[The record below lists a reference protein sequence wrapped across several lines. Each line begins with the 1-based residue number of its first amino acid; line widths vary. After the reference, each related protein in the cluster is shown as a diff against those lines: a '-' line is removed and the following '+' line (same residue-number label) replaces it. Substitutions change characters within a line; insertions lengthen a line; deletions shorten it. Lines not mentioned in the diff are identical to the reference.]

1 MPLYVA
7 EVQLGITTPRM
18 HSSSEPPSAGVRSSY
33 AWLRPTLLV
42 AGCLWL
48 LYIEVDSAAF
58 QQCVADHRS
67 TYPEESSKENPA
79 YFLGAV
85 SFWRVKIWTNCT
97 GVFIDAY
104 REAVTAVA
112 TIVIAIFASTL
123 WWSTKR
129 LAEFA
134 RDQADDTKQAL
145 RVADT
150 AAQAAFI
157 SAEATEVLSNTAK
170 HLLESERAALDV
182 ARTAAAAA
190 ISQAETARAAT
201 RPWVFTH
208 PWPGTAQKVGEE
220 ILFQMYLRCYGN
232 GPATVTGIGVHWS
245 DTAPTDDTPLDI
257 VIERGTNI
265 GLAPDNQWYHPEM
278 RADFYRMPIGQP
290 FVFGFV
296 RYRDQVETYISRFT
310 VKLHVT
316 ETGQIAMA
324 TAGSPAWSRFT

>member
-1 MPLYVA
+1 MTA
-7 EVQLGITTPRM
+7 RM
-18 HSSSEPPSAGVRSSY
+18 QNSSEPPSTGASSSY
-33 AWLRPTLLV
+33 TWLRPTLLI

-48 LYIEVDSAAF
+48 LYIEVDSATF

-67 TYPEESSKENPA
+67 TYPGEASKENPA
-79 YFLGAV
+79 YFIAAV
-85 SFWRVKIWTNCT
+85 SFWRVKIWTSCT
-97 GVFIDAY
+97 GTFIDTY

-112 TIVIAIFASTL
+112 TIVIAIFAWTL

-145 RVADT
+145 RIADT
-150 AAQAAFI
+150 AAQAAFV
-157 SAEATEVLSNTAK
+157 SADATEVLSNTAK
-170 HLLESERAALDV
+170 HLLESERAALDI
-182 ARTAAAAA
+182 AKAAAAA
-190 ISQAETARAAT
+190 AVSQAETARAAI
-201 RPWVFTH
+201 RPWVFTN
-208 PWPGTAQKVGEE
+208 PWLDTAEKVGEE

-245 DTAPTDDTPLDI
+245 ATPPTDDTPLDT
-257 VIERGTNI
+257 VVERATNI
-265 GLAPDNQWYHPEM
+265 GLAPDNKWYHPEM
-278 RADFYRMPIGQP
+278 RADFYRMPIDQP
-290 FVFGFV
+290 FVFGYV
-296 RYRDQVETYISRFT
+296 RYRDQAETYVSRFT